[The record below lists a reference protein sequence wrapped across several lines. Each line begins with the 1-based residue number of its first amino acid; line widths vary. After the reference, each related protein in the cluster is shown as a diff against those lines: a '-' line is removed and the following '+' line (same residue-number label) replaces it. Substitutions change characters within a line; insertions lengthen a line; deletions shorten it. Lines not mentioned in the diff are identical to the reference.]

1 MSAVLTIVAIFVV
14 GFVAGYL
21 NKGINITY
29 NNSNAPVVQE
39 REIAETQQQNE
50 DLTKLLDPEV
60 TKWFQDNN
68 GMIK

>member
-29 NNSNAPVVQE
+29 TNKQSALVPE
-39 REIAETQQQNE
+39 REIVETQQQNE
-50 DLTKLLDPEV
+50 ELTKLLDPEV

>member
-1 MSAVLTIVAIFVV
+1 MSAVLTVITIFIV

-29 NNSNAPVVQE
+29 TNKESSIVPSE
-39 REIAETQQQNE
+39 KIIETNQQNE
-50 DLTKLLDPEV
+50 ELAKLLDPEV